1 MNPFKAYSALER
13 SPALESA
20 VLAPAAGLTARY
32 GSDLVARA
40 LLGMT
45 LLGKDSEAKEAAWRR
60 TRNSKSYGTFKNIV
74 TGLGAAAGAAYPMMK
89 NYRKEHSLAGNA
101 SKYIDR
107 DSFYKDNPDALV
119 REEAQAFNN
128 PPSAAPNYMPGQG
141 FTSGRTINKF
151 ASDSPVV
158 NTWSAFFKEADRK
171 SGLSDLY
178 DRLDKQASAGDID
191 DALMDAIAA
200 HCWEGSIEKEAFY
213 SPNGE
218 QQQQA
223 QYNFTQATIPVH
235 MGRQLMQRD
244 PFLNE
249 HNKSQVDYIMRN
261 AGEGDSGS
269 ISGFDI
275 ARTAVKAGI
284 GLAAGI
290 AFGKTMGNLFSMNT
304 AQTQR
309 LSNIGAVAGA
319 VYNTGIFN

>member
-1 MNPFKAYSALER
+1 MNPFSAYSSLER
-13 SPALESA
+13 SPVLESA
-20 VLAPAAGLTARY
+20 VLAPAAGLTARF
-32 GSDLVARA
+32 GTDLIARA
-40 LLGMT
+40 LMGMT
-45 LLGKDSEAKEAAWRR
+45 LLGKDSDVKEAAWKR
-60 TRNSKSYGTFKNIV
+60 TQGSKRYGTFKNIV

-89 NYRKEHSLAGNA
+89 NYRKEHSLADNA
-101 SKYIDR
+101 SKYINR
-107 DSFYKDNPDALV
+107 DSFYKDNPGALE
-119 REEAQAFNN
+119 REEIQAVRN
-128 PPSAAPNYMPGQG
+128 PPSAAPNYMPGMG
-141 FTSGRTINKF
+141 FRSGRTINKYSSEN
-151 ASDSPVV
+151 AVV
-158 NTWSAFFKEADRK
+158 NVWSGFFEEANRK
-171 SGLSDLY
+171 SGLGDLY
-178 DRLDKQASAGDID
+178 NLVDKQASEGDID

-223 QYNFTQATIPVH
+223 QYNFTQPTIPVH

-249 HNKSQVDYIMRN
+249 HNKAQVDYIMRN
-261 AGEGDSGS
+261 TGEGDSDS

-319 VYNTGIFN
+319 VYNTGILS